1 VSVLSLSGVEQLFDT
16 LDPRTLEIL
25 EYRRDIPLGKRRGW
39 LVRRAL
45 LVADMVALTGA
56 FIAAE
61 LLVSAHGNQTGVL
74 SQAAE
79 VAVFVFLL
87 PLWMVVAKLYGLYDK
102 DEERADHTTADDL
115 TRMFHLLTVSTFLLY
130 ALSRVTLWFS
140 PTFSKLFVFWLIAIA
155 GTGVLRVVARAY
167 CRRHLSYLQN
177 AIIVGAGEIGQTIA
191 RKLLKHPEYGINL
204 VGFVDSDPKERMKGL
219 DHLTLLG
226 SHDELGELVTLL
238 DVERVI
244 FAFSNDDAETSLRL
258 IRSLNDQNVQV
269 DIVPRF
275 FDVLSPVV
283 DVHAVEGI
291 PLIGLRPPRLE
302 RSSAILKRWVDVIGS
317 SFGLLFLLPL
327 LLISAVAIKLD
338 SPGPVFFRQV
348 RMGGG
353 DKLFRI
359 VKLRTM
365 TSDAEERK
373 AEVVHLNKHARNGGD
388 ARMFK
393 IDDDPRVTRVG
404 RLLRRFS
411 IDELPQ
417 LWNVLRGEMSLVG
430 PRPLILSEHAY
441 VLDWAHRRLDLRPG
455 ITGLWQVL
463 GRDAIAFDEM
473 VKFDYLYV
481 TTWSFGGDLRLLLRT
496 FPLVYRGA
504 PRC

>member
-1 VSVLSLSGVEQLFDT
+1 MSAFSISAVEQLFDT

-39 LVRRAL
+39 HVRRAL
-45 LVADMVALTGA
+45 LVADVVALTGA
-56 FIAAE
+56 FVAAE
-61 LLVSAHGNQTGVL
+61 LLVSAHSNQSGVF

-87 PLWMVVAKLYGLYDK
+87 PLWVVIAKLYGLYDK
-102 DEERADHTTADDL
+102 DEERADHTTADDFA
-115 TRMFHLLTVSTFLLY
+115 RMFHLLTVGTFLLY

-140 PTFSKLFVFWLIAIA
+140 PTFSKLFLFWLIAIA
-155 GTGVLRVVARAY
+155 GTSVLRVAARAY

-177 AIIVGAGEIGQTIA
+177 AIIVGAGDIGQTIA

-204 VGFVDSDPKERMKGL
+204 VGFVDSDPKERMPGL

-226 SHDELGELVTLL
+226 NHDELSELVTLL

-244 FAFSNDDAETSLRL
+244 FAFSNDDAETSLHL
-258 IRSLNDQNVQV
+258 IRNLNNQNIQV

-302 RSSAILKRWVDVIGS
+302 RSSAILKRWVDVLGA
-317 SFGLLFLLPL
+317 SFGLLFLSPL
-327 LLISAVAIKLD
+327 LLLTAVAVKVD
-338 SPGPVFFRQV
+338 SGGPVFFRQV

-353 DKLFRI
+353 DKVFRI
-359 VKLRTM
+359 VKFRTM
-365 TSDAEERK
+365 ICDAEERK
-373 AEVVHLNKHARNGGD
+373 ADVIHLNKHAQNGGN

-404 RLLRRFS
+404 RVLRRFS

-430 PRPLILSEHAY
+430 PRPLILAENAH

-463 GRDAIAFDEM
+463 GRDEIPFDEM

-481 TTWSFGGDLRLLLRT
+481 TSWSLAGDLRLLLRT
-496 FPLVYRGA
+496 IPIALRGA
-504 PRC
+504 

>member
-1 VSVLSLSGVEQLFDT
+1 VSTFSVSAVEQLFDA
-16 LDPRTLEIL
+16 LDSRTLEIL
-25 EYRRDIPLGKRRGW
+25 EYRRDVPLGKRRGW

-56 FIAAE
+56 FIVAE
-61 LLVSAHGNQTGVL
+61 IVVSTHGNQTGVL
-74 SQAAE
+74 SQASE
-79 VAVFVFLL
+79 VAAFVFLL
-87 PLWMVVAKLYGLYDK
+87 PLWVVVAKLYGLYDK
-102 DEERADHTTADDL
+102 DEERADHATADDFSH
-115 TRMFHLLTVSTFLLY
+115 MFHLLTVGTFLLY
-130 ALSRVTLWFS
+130 AVSRVTLWFS
-140 PTFSKLFVFWLIAIA
+140 PTFSKLFVFWLIAIGA
-155 GTGVLRVVARAY
+155 TSMLRGIARVY

-204 VGFVDSDPKERMKGL
+204 VGFVDSDPKERMLGL

-226 SHDELGELVTLL
+226 GHDELSELVELL

-258 IRSLNDQNVQV
+258 IRNLNDQNVQV

-302 RSSAILKRWVDVIGS
+302 RSSAILKRWVDVVGS
-317 SFGLLFLLPL
+317 LCGLIVLSPL
-327 LLISAVAIKLD
+327 LVAAAVAVKLD
-338 SPGPVFFRQV
+338 SGGPIFFRQV

-353 DKLFRI
+353 DKVFRI
-359 VKLRTM
+359 VKFRTM
-365 TSDAEERK
+365 SCDAEERK
-373 AEVVHLNKHARNGGD
+373 ADVIHLNKHARNGGD

-404 RLLRRFS
+404 RVLRKFS

-430 PRPLILSEHAY
+430 PRPLILSENAH

-463 GRDAIAFDEM
+463 GRDEIPFDEM

-481 TTWSFGGDLRLLLRT
+481 TSWSLGGDLQLLLRT
-496 FPLVYRGA
+496 LPLVLRGA
-504 PRC
+504 ARC

>member
-1 VSVLSLSGVEQLFDT
+1 VSTFSVSAVEQLFDA
-16 LDPRTLEIL
+16 LDTRTLEIL

-56 FIAAE
+56 FVAAE
-61 LLVSAHGNQTGVL
+61 LVVSHQSNQSGVL

-79 VAVFVFLL
+79 IGVFVFLL
-87 PLWMVVAKLYGLYDK
+87 PLWVVIAKLYGLYDK
-102 DEERADHTTADDL
+102 DEERADHSTTDDVS
-115 TRMFHLLTVSTFLLY
+115 RMFHLLTAGTFLLY
-130 ALSRVTLWFS
+130 AVSRVTLWFS
-140 PTFSKLFVFWLIAIA
+140 PTFSKLFVFWLFALA
-155 GTGVLRVVARAY
+155 GTAVLRVMARAY

-204 VGFVDSDPKERMKGL
+204 VGFVDSDPKERMRGL

-226 SHDELGELVTLL
+226 GHDELTELVTLL

-244 FAFSNDDAETSLRL
+244 FAFSNDDAETSLGL

-291 PLIGLRPPRLE
+291 PLIGVRPPRLE
-302 RSSAILKRWVDVIGS
+302 RSSALLKRWVDVLGS
-317 SFGLLFLLPL
+317 ACGLLLLSPL
-327 LLISAVAIKLD
+327 LMLVAIAIKLD
-338 SPGPVFFRQV
+338 SSGPVFFRQV
-348 RMGGG
+348 RMGAA
-353 DKLFRI
+353 DETFRI
-359 VKLRTM
+359 VKFRTM
-365 TSDAEERK
+365 NGDAEERK
-373 AEVVHLNKHARNGGD
+373 ADVIHLNKHALNGGD

-404 RLLRRFS
+404 GVLRRFS
-411 IDELPQ
+411 FDELPQ
-417 LWNVLRGEMSLVG
+417 LWNVLRGDMSLVG
-430 PRPLILSEHAY
+430 PRPLILDEHAH
-441 VLDWAHRRLDLRPG
+441 VLDWAQRRLDLRPG

-463 GRDAIAFDEM
+463 GRDELPFDEM

-481 TTWSFGGDLRLLLRT
+481 TTWSLGGDIRLLLRT
-496 FPLVYRGA
+496 FPLVFRGA
-504 PRC
+504 ARG